1 MNSRAFYAHADTAL
15 EDKPSGR
22 DFVDLVDGYVKSG
35 LTAPSLTSSP
45 SSSSSPTTPL
55 CLVQLGR
62 QPPTAS
68 TNILFTT
75 NEIEC
80 WVKDDE
86 QSKAIEE
93 ETRKRVQEKEEA
105 KQENGKKR
113 RKIKEA
119 KQRDLLQL
127 LEGM

>member
-1 MNSRAFYAHADTAL
+1 MSPAEDT
-15 EDKPSGR
+15 
-22 DFVDLVDGYVKSG
+22 
-35 LTAPSLTSSP
+35 SLPP
-45 SSSSSPTTPL
+45 SSDPSPTPAL
-55 CLVQLGR
+55 SFIQLGR

-68 TNILFTT
+68 TNILFNK

-86 QSKAIEE
+86 QSKVIEDE
-93 ETRKRVQEKEEA
+93 RRKRVQEKEEA

-119 KQRDLLQL
+119 KRRDLFQL
-127 LEGM
+127 LENM